1 MQPDEALPTHPL
13 TGLVAVGW
21 RKARPHYGESSPQP
35 IWPIAGGAPEDD
47 ETDDE
52 ADDEAGEG
60 ASGED
65 EDDSGGQGD
74 DQLRPAGTK
83 ALEAEKTRRKAEA
96 ERRRTAEAR
105 IAELEQQLAAGAQ
118 SDDGPTPEQIRREA
132 TSAATA
138 KANERIIRSEVR
150 AAAAGKLSDPRDALQ
165 FIDLTRFEVDED
177 GQVDEEEVAEAI
189 DDLIKNKPYLAAAT
203 AKPRF
208 EGTGDG
214 GARKGSAGTKQY
226 TEADIKKMTPE
237 QIDEAHRK
245 GQLRDYMGT

>member
-1 MQPDEALPTHPL
+1 MQPDTLPVHPI

-35 IWPIAGGAPEDD
+35 IWPIAGGAPEDE
-47 ETDDE
+47 ETDDQDDTDDTG
-52 ADDEAGEG
+52 ADSLDEN
-60 ASGED
+60 
-65 EDDSGGQGD
+65 DSGDEGD

-105 IAELEQQLAAGAQ
+105 VAELEQQLVAGAQ
-118 SDDGPTPEQIRREA
+118 GNDGSDPEQIRREA

-165 FIDLTRFEVDED
+165 FIDLGRFEVDED

-189 DDLIKNKPYLAAAT
+189 DDLIKKKPYLAAT
-203 AKPRF
+203 SAKPRF

-214 GARKGSAGTKQY
+214 GARKGNSGPKQY
-226 TEADIKKMTPE
+226 TESDVKKMTPE

-245 GQLRDYMGT
+245 GQLRDYMGS